1 MSSAGCLLGLN
12 QSTGSFGSSSGR
24 FVHQAP
30 SSPGPGHYN
39 SHVAFDA
46 LKDRGRHPYVITC
59 NINMVWRCSVVCVVV
74 QFRVCVCVCTERWL
88 CFSFFFFLASM
99 SFLSFVRPLL
109 PSFLPSLL
117 PSLLPSIF
125 PLLSPQVSPGRSC
138 TIAGYFKK
146 GFKRTVTDRS

>member
-74 QFRVCVCVCTERWL
+74 QFCVCVCVCVCAQKGGFVSL
-88 CFSFFFFLASM
+88 SFSSSLQCHSSHSFVLSFHPFFHPYFHPYFHQ
-99 SFLSFVRPLL
+99 SFLSFPPRYHQEGRA
-109 PSFLPSLL
+109 PSP
-117 PSLLPSIF
+117 
-125 PLLSPQVSPGRSC
+125 
-138 TIAGYFKK
+138 
-146 GFKRTVTDRS
+146 VTF